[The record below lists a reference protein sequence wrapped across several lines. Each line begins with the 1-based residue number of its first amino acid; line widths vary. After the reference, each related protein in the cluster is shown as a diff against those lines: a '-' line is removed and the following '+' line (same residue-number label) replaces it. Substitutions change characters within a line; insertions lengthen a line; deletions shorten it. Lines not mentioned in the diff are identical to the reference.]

1 MRQVEWLIGETRLLM
16 NDFEIP
22 GNARGAALLARQAV
36 EDAVETYLETRYK
49 KRIHPRPD
57 FWSMLVVLDAETD
70 RMPEL
75 NHAAKRVAW
84 TWSALSN
91 ACHAHA
97 YPLDPTLDE
106 LERWISSIETFVAI
120 AKQ

>member
-1 MRQVEWLIGETRLLM
+1 MREIEWLLGETRLLM
-16 NDFEIP
+16 MDFEMP
-22 GNARGAALLARQAV
+22 GNARGAALLARQAS
-36 EDAVETYLETRYK
+36 EDAVETYLEKRYQK
-49 KRIHPRPD
+49 HIRPRPD
-57 FWSMLVVLDAETD
+57 FWSMLVVLDVETD

-75 NHAAKRVAW
+75 NQAAKRIAW

-106 LERWISSIETFVAI
+106 LERWIESIEAFVLL
-120 AKQ
+120 AKP